1 MKRHDIKSVSAE
13 QLWSFPETAA
23 SDRAESATLAANLRA
38 QRQRF
43 QRLNEFC
50 DRAIAEIRASLERNQ
65 NEGDRGA
72 VEQKGSVRN
81 RRFASRPK
89 SARAA

>member
-1 MKRHDIKSVSAE
+1 MKHQDIKSVSAE
-13 QLWSFPETAA
+13 QLWSFPERTA
-23 SDRAESATLAANLRA
+23 SDQAESATLVANLRA

-43 QRLNEFC
+43 QQLNEFC
-50 DRAIAEIRASLERNQ
+50 DRAIAEIRASLEPSE
-65 NEGDRGA
+65 NEGNQGA
-72 VEQKGSVRN
+72 VEQKKPVSR

>member
-1 MKRHDIKSVSAE
+1 MKHHDIKSVPAE
-13 QLWSFPETAA
+13 QLWSFPEIADSEPSEA
-23 SDRAESATLAANLRA
+23 ATLAANLRA

-43 QRLNEFC
+43 LQLNEFC
-50 DRAIAEIRASLERNQ
+50 EQAIAEIRASLERSE
-65 NEGDRGA
+65 NEGKQA
-72 VEQKGSVRN
+72 AAEPKKPVSH

>member
-1 MKRHDIKSVSAE
+1 MKHHDIKSVTAE
-13 QLWSFPETAA
+13 QLWAFPESTA
-23 SDRAESATLAANLRA
+23 SDQESATLAANLRA

-43 QRLNEFC
+43 QQLNDFC
-50 DRAIAEIRASLERNQ
+50 DRAIAEIRASLEPSQ
-65 NEGDRGA
+65 NEGNQAA
-72 VEQKGSVRN
+72 VEQRKPVIR

>member
-1 MKRHDIKSVSAE
+1 MKHHDIKSVSAE
-13 QLWSFPETAA
+13 QLWSLPETTA
-23 SDRAESATLAANLRA
+23 SDQAEFATLAASLRA

-43 QRLNEFC
+43 QQLNEFC
-50 DRAIAEIRASLERNQ
+50 DRAIAEIRASLEPSQ
-65 NEGDRGA
+65 NEGDQGA
-72 VEQKGSVRN
+72 VEQKSSVSH